1 MKLNNEVYDIL
12 KFIVTT
18 ALPAFTTFSGVVGV
32 QLGYDMTTPVVILTA
47 LDTFLGALI
56 GLSSIS
62 YKKENE

>member
-18 ALPAFTTFSGVVGV
+18 ALPAVTTFAGVVGV
-32 QLGYDMTTPVVILTA
+32 QLGYDMTTPIVILTA

>member
-18 ALPAFTTFSGVVGV
+18 ALPAFTTFAGVVGV
-32 QLGYDMTTPVVILTA
+32 QLGYDMTTPIVILTA
-47 LDTFLGALI
+47 FNTFLGTILGI
-56 GLSSIS
+56 SSIS